1 MDVHRLGSGPDRGR
15 GLGGELG
22 GRDRHGRVLG
32 LTTPAVETSLDPL
45 EPLSHPIMLACWTW
59 GRDGQSTVVM
69 GRPYEAPAFRPQQ
82 FSAHCRELV
91 MACHQCALCV
101 TRAPRAGRRPP
112 LAGRPGIKNV

>member
-69 GRPYEAPAFRPQQ
+69 GRPYEPPAFRPSN
-82 FSAHCRELV
+82 FRRIAASWSSHVTNAPCVSRE
-91 MACHQCALCV
+91 
-101 TRAPRAGRRPP
+101 
-112 LAGRPGIKNV
+112 RPGPGAGHP